1 MLTLD
6 VIQRR
11 AAITRQVQEFQL
23 HRSTAYTER
32 LVWLLDAVIEDTL
45 FDLATVEP
53 ARLQFKQGALAQ
65 LKALREVVLSNES
78 ATSPKAV

>member
-1 MLTLD
+1 MLN
-6 VIQRR
+6 VNANKRR
-11 AAITRQVQEFQL
+11 AVLVNQVADFQL
-23 HRSTAYTER
+23 HRSSAYTER
-32 LVWLLDAVIEDTL
+32 LVQLLDAVMEDTL

-53 ARLQFKQGALAQ
+53 ERLQFKQGALAQ